1 MPKTAIV
8 IRHVHFEDSGSFET
22 VLAEAGYRLDYRDIG
37 RDDLRRIDPVETDL
51 LMVLG
56 GPIGVY
62 EADAYPF
69 LNDEIALLRHRLA
82 AGRPTFGICL
92 GSQLMAAA
100 LGAAVKPTGI
110 KEIGFA
116 PLRLTAAGRGSALRH
131 LADVPVLHWH
141 GDMFDIP
148 EGAALLAQ
156 TDLCP
161 HQAFA
166 FGPNILG
173 VQFHPEADGTNGFER
188 WLIGHAAELAQAK
201 IDVPG
206 LRRDA
211 ERLGPGLR
219 EAGRAMFAEW
229 LRGLT

>member
-8 IRHVHFEDSGSFET
+8 IRHVHFEDIGSFET
-22 VLAEAGYRLDYRDIG
+22 VLAEAGYRPDYRDIG
-37 RDDLRRIDPVETDL
+37 CADLRQIDPVETDL
-51 LMVLG
+51 LIVLG

-62 EADAYPF
+62 EADIYPF
-69 LNDEIALLRHRLA
+69 LNDEIALLRRRLA
-82 AGRPTFGICL
+82 AARPTFGICL
-92 GSQLMAAA
+92 GAQLMAAA
-100 LGAAVKPTGI
+100 LGAAVKPTGL
-110 KEIGFA
+110 KEIGFS
-116 PLRLTAAGRGSALRH
+116 PLRLTTAGRNSVLRH

-148 EGAALLAQ
+148 GGAALLAQ

-166 FGPNILG
+166 IGRNILG
-173 VQFHPEADGTNGFER
+173 VQFHPEAEASGFER

-201 IDVPG
+201 IDVAG

-211 ERLGPGLR
+211 ERLGGGLR
-219 EAGRAMFAEW
+219 EAGRTMFAEW